1 MESLERG
8 NWAYKQVR
16 GIDVPA
22 VGVSIVGPTGSFP
35 KDDELLIRVDTGY
48 DGFFLISE
56 DLYKKLRF
64 RLSEMPRELWAAG
77 KTVTGELFVLR
88 RASLILRVP
97 KAKLSLEGFGE
108 TFKGNEDDLLG
119 LKFLEALTITL
130 DGPKRMTR
138 LL

>member
-1 MESLERG
+1 
-8 NWAYKQVR
+8 VR